1 MTELDKY
8 PGYLIRRLHQIA
20 VGVFLTETER
30 SGLTPIQFA
39 ALQAVHLAPN
49 VDQKTLANTIGLD
62 TSTTG
67 GVIDRLEIRGLLDRN
82 ASENDRRVR
91 LLRTTK
97 EGEKVL
103 KDVMPLMMAAQQR
116 ILSPLSATDQKA
128 FMKFLT
134 KLVNENNE
142 LSRVPSNKKISQV

>member
-1 MTELDKY
+1 MTDLEKY

-20 VGVFLTETER
+20 VGVFMSETEN

-39 ALQAVHLAPN
+39 ALQAVHLSPN
-49 VDQKTLANTIGLD
+49 IDQKTLANTIGLD

-67 GVIDRLEIRGLLDRN
+67 GVIDRLELRGVVDRH
-82 ASENDRRVR
+82 ASEHDRRVR

-97 EGEKVL
+97 DGEKVL
-103 KDVMPLMMAAQQR
+103 KDVLPLMMAAQQK
-116 ILSPLSATDQKA
+116 ILSPLSAVDQEL

-142 LSRVPSNKKISQV
+142 LSRVPSNKVD